1 MAFQTGTAAS
11 HTAFYE
17 IFLSFM
23 QANGWTLRRGETG
36 ADTGTTS
43 YKNYWCDVRSTG
55 LSGDDTITGHISLH
69 FNTLLDIYYLRLSGS
84 PSFISSVAVSSPEGQ
99 PNSSLLYNAASGST
113 IAAAVYVPLH
123 RNAMQYW
130 LAGTKRRLVGAIL
143 FNERWENFYLGL
155 ITPYA
160 FPSQYPYPFLV
171 AGCNRTTGDYKTN
184 TNGCA
189 HPASGVPSGLLWL
202 PGGSWA
208 GYPYTTGE
216 GSGRLGVGGWP
227 YRNSHLPTTFNSG
240 RIIPG
245 NVSGAESFAVLPNII
260 YSGLG
265 DVSGTFGE
273 LDGLAFVSGWGLS
286 AGDTITDSK
295 TGKKYL
301 VVQREKSTAN
311 DTCAALLME

>member
-1 MAFQTGTAAS
+1 MAFITGTAAS

-17 IFLSFM
+17 TLLSFM
-23 QANGWTLRRGETG
+23 QTSGWTLRRGSTG
-36 ADTGTTS
+36 EDAGTTS
-43 YKNYWCDVRSTG
+43 YRNLWCDVRSTG
-55 LSGDDTITGHISLH
+55 LAGVDTITGHISLH
-69 FNTLLDIYYLRLSGS
+69 YNTLSDIYYLRFSGS
-84 PSFISSVAVSSPEGQ
+84 PTFMAGVDVFFPEGQ
-99 PNSSLLYNAASGST
+99 PNSSLLYNAASGSA

-123 RNAMQYW
+123 RNPIQYW
-130 LAGTKRRLVGAIL
+130 LACTKRRVVGTIL

-208 GYPYTTGE
+208 GYPYVAGE
-216 GSGRLGVGGWP
+216 AAARLAVGGWP
-227 YRNSHLPTTFNSG
+227 YRNSHLPATFDCG
-240 RIIPG
+240 RLIPG
-245 NVSGAESFAVLPNII
+245 NISGAESFAILPNII
-260 YSGLG
+260 YSART
-265 DVSGTFGE
+265 DFSGTFGE
-273 LDGLAFVSGWGLS
+273 LDGLPFVSGWGIA
-286 AGDTITDSK
+286 AGDIITDSK
-295 TGKKYL
+295 TGKQYL